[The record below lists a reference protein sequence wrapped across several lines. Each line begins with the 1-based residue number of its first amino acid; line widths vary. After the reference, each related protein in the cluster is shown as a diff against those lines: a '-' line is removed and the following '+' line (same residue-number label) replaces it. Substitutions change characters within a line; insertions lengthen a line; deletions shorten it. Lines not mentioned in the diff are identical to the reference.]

1 MCAHPTRYHVGVR
14 CFRSLTVREQ
24 LTSGPSASVRLP
36 TKLETGQS
44 RSHGLASLDPKQ
56 FWNTCALSSEL
67 LRQLSMWQQ
76 DSNQYSCEANWVI
89 GQAHIL
95 GLLVL
100 PKCVGSL
107 LCVLWMR
114 YQDYPL
120 RQVPSVHLARGRNF
134 ALYKQRGFPELFSHP
149 RPKFESRSFF
159 PLFFLFFSSIS
170 SVLLHVIWGVIWDPF
185 FPSGVLLH
193 VIYYVILVWYTMR
206 LCIINHP

>member
-120 RQVPSVHLARGRNF
+120 RQVPLVHLARGRNF

-159 PLFFLFFSSIS
+159 PCFFFFSPPFPVCYCMWFEMWYETRFSPRVCYCMWFIMWYWFDTQCAY
-170 SVLLHVIWGVIWDPF
+170 VL
-185 FPSGVLLH
+185 
-193 VIYYVILVWYTMR
+193 
-206 LCIINHP
+206 

>member
-44 RSHGLASLDPKQ
+44 RSHGLHEPNNVG
-56 FWNTCALSSEL
+56 F
-67 LRQLSMWQQ
+67 
-76 DSNQYSCEANWVI
+76 SCEANWVI

-107 LCVLWMR
+107 LCVLWMC

-134 ALYKQRGFPELFSHP
+134 SLYKQRGFPELFSHP
-149 RPKFESRSFF
+149 RPKFESRSVYSLLS
-159 PLFFLFFSSIS
+159 LFF
-170 SVLLHVIWGVIWDPF
+170 
-185 FPSGVLLH
+185 
-193 VIYYVILVWYTMR
+193 
-206 LCIINHP
+206 